1 MLNVYTHS
9 ERRILMKNTFKKWLA
24 ALTVVALV
32 LSVQTIAQASSGDKN
47 NEDSIN
53 EKYGSPIVV
62 YGEALTPAQKEETKK
77 LLGVKANSVVEE
89 MTSTA
94 DDIVNYI
101 KGDPRSN
108 MYSSAKITRTDTGQ
122 GVIINQVTPENITE
136 VTDEM
141 YANALLTAG
150 IEEAIVDIASP
161 VKVSGHSA
169 LVGIYKAYDQGEG
182 TELDKD
188 RTEVANEELNI
199 ATSLAKKEGM
209 DQEKVTE
216 LLTEIKKE
224 IADQNPA
231 TKEDI
236 QQIVDEQI
244 KTLELQLSEEDRK
257 LLYDLFE
264 RMRELNI
271 NFENVK
277 SQLETLAKDVQSKI
291 SDAVGDK
298 GFLEAVSDFFSNLID
313 SIKGIFS

>member
-1 MLNVYTHS
+1 MKKTF
-9 ERRILMKNTFKKWLA
+9 RIWCA
-24 ALTVVALV
+24 AFAAIALV
-32 LSVQTIAQASSGDKN
+32 FSIQTFVQASSGDKN
-47 NEDSIN
+47 NEDSID
-53 EKYGSPIVV
+53 EKYGLPIVV
-62 YGEALTPAQKEETKK
+62 FGEALTSAQKEETRKI
-77 LLGVKANSVVEE
+77 LGVKDTKMVEE
-89 MTSTA
+89 ITVTA
-94 DDIVNYI
+94 DDIVYYI

-108 MYSSAKITRTDTGQ
+108 MYSSAKITRKDTGQ
-122 GVIINQVTPENITE
+122 GVIINQLTPENITE

-150 IEEAIVDIASP
+150 IEEAVIDIASP

-188 RTEVANEELNI
+188 RTEVANDELSL
-199 ATSLAKKEGM
+199 ATNLAKKEGL
-209 DQEKVTE
+209 DQDKVTE

-236 QQIVDEQI
+236 EQI
-244 KTLELQLSEEDRK
+244 IDEKLKTLELKLSDEDRQ
-257 LLYDLFE
+257 LLINLFE

-271 NFENVK
+271 NFDNVK
-277 SQLETLAKDVQSKI
+277 SQLNDLAKDVQNKI
-291 SDAVGDK
+291 SEAVGDE
-298 GFLEAVSDFFSNLID
+298 GFLQAVSNFFKNLID